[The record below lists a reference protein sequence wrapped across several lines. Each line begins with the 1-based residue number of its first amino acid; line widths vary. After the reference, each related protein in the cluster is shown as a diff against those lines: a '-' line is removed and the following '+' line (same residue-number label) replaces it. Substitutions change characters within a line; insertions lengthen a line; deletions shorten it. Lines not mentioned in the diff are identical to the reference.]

1 VNDQALV
8 ILGKEAILLNGC
20 ESDYKDRGKV
30 ITIYGY
36 SDEVACENE

>member
-8 ILGKEAILLNGC
+8 IMGKEAILLSGC

-36 SDEVACENE
+36 SDEVMNNVL